1 MDLEL
6 LVRLMQMQMVTHT
19 YGGGRRQ
26 DRGSVKDQNFTLI
39 LAALMDGGNGGGR
52 IQPSRQAA
60 PAVKNIKNTNSQQ
73 EVKPEAGVK
82 KKEARKE
89 ARIGNKASVPDL
101 GALVERVAAKYGLD
115 PGLLRAVVQVE
126 SDFDPRAVSS
136 AGAMGLMQLMP
147 NTAGSLGV
155 RNPFDPLENLEGG
168 ARYLRSMIE
177 RFNGDLKLALAAYNA
192 GPGAVDYHG
201 GVPPYR
207 ETLSYLRK
215 INSITGGLIG

>member
-1 MDLEL
+1 MLA
-6 LVRLMQMQMVTHT
+6 RLMQMQMVAHT

-26 DRGSVKDQNFTLI
+26 GRGPVKDQSFTLI
-39 LAALMDGGNGGGR
+39 LAALMDQGKGGGR
-52 IQPSRQAA
+52 VQPSRQAGP
-60 PAVKNIKNTNSQQ
+60 PAKNVKSANSPQ
-73 EVKPEAGVK
+73 EARPGAGAG
-82 KKEARKE
+82 KKEART
-89 ARIGNKASVPDL
+89 ASKAPAPDL

-126 SDFDPRAVSS
+126 SDFDPGAVSS

-147 NTAGSLGV
+147 DTAGLLGV

-168 ARYLRSMIE
+168 ARYLKSMID
-177 RFNGDLKLALAAYNA
+177 RFHGDLKLALAAYNA

-215 INSITGGLIG
+215 INRITGGLIG